1 MKLVSVEQMQA
12 IEKEANEAGLTY
24 AMMMENAGRN
34 LAREVLK
41 LSYAQD
47 EDEEGMQVLGLVG
60 SGNNGGD
67 TLIALANLAEKGWI
81 ARAYLVG
88 RKPGEDPLVK
98 RLEQADGEIYRSD
111 KDEDRLQLQ
120 AFLESADVLLDGV
133 LGTGF
138 KLPLRGEAAR
148 VLAAVRD
155 LLEQMEWPPLVV
167 AVDCP
172 SGVDCDSGEASPQAI
187 QADATVTMAAVKQGL
202 LKLPA
207 YELVGELRL
216 VGIGALENLKT
227 WQSVTG
233 QVADDEQMR
242 LLLPQRPADAHK
254 GTFGTVLVA
263 AGSINYTGAAYLAG
277 KAAYRI
283 GAGLVTLAVPAPIHA
298 ALAGQL
304 PEATWVLLPH
314 EMGVIAAAAADV
326 LLKNLERVTTLLV
339 GPGLGLEDTTG
350 DFLQALLKAGAAGK
364 SVHNRLGFVRSGE
377 AGTGNIP
384 SAIPLPP
391 LVVDADG
398 LKLLARLENWPGRLP
413 AMTVL
418 TPHPGEMA
426 VLTGLNV
433 ETIQQDRQGIAAR
446 FAKAWGHVV
455 VLKGAFTVIAAPD
468 GDSTTIPVATPGLAR
483 AGSGDVLAGVIAGLR
498 AQGVG
503 AYEAAVAGTWIHAR
517 AGLAATDMLGNSASV
532 LAGDLLETIPDILAE
547 LL

>member
-1 MKLVSVEQMQA
+1 
-12 IEKEANEAGLTY
+12 
-24 AMMMENAGRN
+24 
-34 LAREVLK
+34 
-41 LSYAQD
+41 
-47 EDEEGMQVLGLVG
+47 
-60 SGNNGGD
+60 
-67 TLIALANLAEKGWI
+67 
-81 ARAYLVG
+81 
-88 RKPGEDPLVK
+88 
-98 RLEQADGEIYRSD
+98 
-111 KDEDRLQLQ
+111 
-120 AFLESADVLLDGV
+120 
-133 LGTGF
+133 
-138 KLPLRGEAAR
+138 
-148 VLAAVRD
+148 
-155 LLEQMEWPPLVV
+155 
-167 AVDCP
+167 
-172 SGVDCDSGEASPQAI
+172 
-187 QADATVTMAAVKQGL
+187 MAAVKQGL